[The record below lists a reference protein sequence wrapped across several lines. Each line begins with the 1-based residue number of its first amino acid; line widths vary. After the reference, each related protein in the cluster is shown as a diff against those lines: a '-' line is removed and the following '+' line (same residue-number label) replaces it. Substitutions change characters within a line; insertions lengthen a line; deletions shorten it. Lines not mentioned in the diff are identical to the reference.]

1 MQLTKP
7 VVLFDID
14 YTLFDTAFFKES
26 KLMAHKTYNEV
37 IEVLDNL
44 KKIAILGIFSEG
56 DIELQRR
63 KLIKTNINKYFEK
76 DHTHIVLRKFDEL
89 KRVLKNYEERQIFFV
104 DDKLKILYDAKKLSS
119 DIFTIWVKRG
129 PYAQS
134 QKKIPGFTPDEEVK
148 GILEVVKIVENE
160 LKILN

>member
-44 KKIAILGIFSEG
+44 KEIAILGIFSEG
-56 DIELQRR
+56 DVELQKR
-63 KLIKTNINKYFEK
+63 KLRKTNINKYFGK

-89 KRVLKNYEERQIFFV
+89 KRVLKNYQERQIFFV

-129 PYAQS
+129 PFAKM
-134 QKKIPGFTPDEEVK
+134 QKPISGFIPDAEVK
-148 GILEVVKIVENE
+148 ILSEVVSIISQN
-160 LKILN
+160 